1 MKKIFLIC
9 DVMKNGEQKIIRIL
23 NVTTQEKDLICQS
36 ILSPMRDGSSLDVF
50 EITGELKQTRI
61 TKGK

>member
-1 MKKIFLIC
+1 
-9 DVMKNGEQKIIRIL
+9 MKNGEQKIIRIL